1 MNDETESSQKEEEQR
16 PGFGYRGHFEAK
28 TSKNRLPLVMAL
40 ALVLAA
46 ALLAALLLPK
56 FLSGGDAPAETGASG
71 TEAVQTTGTGGES
84 STGAPVTTEPVTTAA
99 VTTEAATTEA
109 VTTAPVTTEAAAT
122 EAPTTEPPA
131 TEAPAQQGGVLPTEP
146 VPQPSPTDVTVGPG
160 DVTTKGYTSGTV
172 YVTEGCGYGGYWF
185 GEKNSGR
192 YCDAVNSVAKAVE
205 GKANVYCIVCPL
217 SGDVKLSTEVRRDAG
232 FGDQKEAIEWM
243 YSHMDPLVKT
253 VNVYGALK
261 SHNDEYIYFKT
272 DHHWTTLGAW
282 YAYREFCAIKGM
294 GYHSLDSFQTYSYDD
309 YLGSFYNYSKKDKSI
324 GANNDTVVAYIPAGT
339 NEMTTYMPSNGG
351 YAKYS
356 WPIVKDVSNYSR
368 GNYYLGFVGGD
379 QPHNYAHNEAIQD
392 GSSVL
397 IVKDSYGNAFIPFL
411 IDHYEHIYW
420 IDYRE
425 YPKWCAWAGIS
436 DTSIS
441 NFVER
446 NNIQDV
452 ILCNNISSTGSGTL
466 LGYMEPIFK

>member
-1 MNDETESSQKEEEQR
+1 MNDETESRNSEVQNR
-16 PGFGYRGHFEAK
+16 SGFGYQGHFEARK
-28 TSKNRLPLVMAL
+28 PQNRLPLVMAL

-56 FLSGGDAPAETGASG
+56 LLPGGDAPTD
-71 TEAVQTTGTGGES
+71 
-84 STGAPVTTEPVTTAA
+84 TTAA
-99 VTTEAATTEA
+99 RTEAIPTTESAGEST
-109 VTTAPVTTEAAAT
+109 TTAPVTTEPAT
-122 EAPTTEPPA
+122 TVPVTTDAPTTEPVTTVPVT
-131 TEAPAQQGGVLPTEP
+131 TEAPATEPTTAEAPAEQGRVLPTEP
-146 VPQPSPTDVTVGPG
+146 VPQPSPTDVTEGPG
-160 DVTTKGYTSGTV
+160 DVTVKGYTSGTV

-192 YCDAVNSVAKAVE
+192 YCDAVNSVARALE
-205 GKANVYCIVCPL
+205 GKADVYCIVCPL
-217 SGDVKLSTEVRRDAG
+217 SGDVKLSTEVRRHAG
-232 FGDQKEAIEWM
+232 FGDQREAIQWM
-243 YSHMDPLVKT
+243 YDHMDPLVKT
-253 VNVYGALK
+253 VNIYGALK

-282 YAYREFCAIKGM
+282 YAYREFCAVKGV
-294 GYHSLDSFQTYSYDD
+294 GYHSLDSFRSYTYEG
-309 YLGSFYNYSKKDKSI
+309 YLGSFYNYSNKDKTI
-324 GANNDTVVAYIPAGT
+324 GANSDTLVAYVPAGT

-379 QPHNYAHNEAIQD
+379 QPHNYAHNEAIHD

-425 YPKWCAWAGIS
+425 YQKWCPWAGIS
-436 DTSIS
+436 DSSIS